1 MQPNRFHGPEW
12 ERRTRIQLIE
22 DGPMMRLL
30 VNGRLY
36 MHWHSEDD
44 LSPRITIVQL
54 SAGGMGT
61 YQEIAEAFRI
71 HEKSVY
77 NYIQSFSQNGAYNLV
92 PEKSGPKGSWKLN
105 AQLRSSILFLALNRG
120 ILDSKQIKTQLD
132 DWGGSVSV
140 RSIRRV
146 LLEN

>member
-12 ERRTRIQLIE
+12 ERRPRIQLIE
-22 DGPMMRLL
+22 DGPMMKLL

-36 MHWHSEDD
+36 MHWPSEDD
-44 LSPRITIVQL
+44 LSPRIAIVQL

-120 ILDSKQIKTQLD
+120 ILDSKQIKT
-132 DWGGSVSV
+132 
-140 RSIRRV
+140 
-146 LLEN
+146 